1 MFWGLKFNRLI
12 LSLFENWKF
21 FTRTKK
27 VNDGYVYK
35 MFELF
40 ICNAVVHVALVPS
53 ILVLNYLLIA
63 WSQCF
68 QSQVLPVGIC
78 RIYRWEPSEWICMS
92 PSPGFRSNDTRG
104 GVGGCISQITAWFGS
119 PVEVAWLRRVILG
132 YVGSSEY
139 IWPVQL
145 FSYGVNSMCVQY
157 W

>member
-104 GVGGCISQITAWFGS
+104 GGGGVYQSNHGMIWLTCGGCLTKACHI
-119 PVEVAWLRRVILG
+119 
-132 YVGSSEY
+132 
-139 IWPVQL
+139 
-145 FSYGVNSMCVQY
+145 GVCWEQWIYMTCSTVFL
-157 W
+157 WS